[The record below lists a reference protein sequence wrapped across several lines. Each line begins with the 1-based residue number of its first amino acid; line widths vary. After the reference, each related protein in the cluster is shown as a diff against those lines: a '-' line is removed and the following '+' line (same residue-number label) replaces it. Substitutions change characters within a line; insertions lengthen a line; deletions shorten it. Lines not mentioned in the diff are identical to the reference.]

1 MIGPRQKIGEAPV
14 AAIAR
19 VAMGSAALAVP
30 WMAGGCLTASPS
42 GPDTGSAV
50 TELVWPRPPEAPRI
64 AFVQT
69 IDDPADMGERVPGWK
84 RALDFVT
91 GAGREEQIFV
101 TPQGVAVDELGNLC
115 LTDPGAGMVCFFDG
129 ERKRF
134 RRWHTIGEERLLSPV
149 AVGRRNGVFFV
160 ADSGLGKVLAF
171 DHRGRRLFEIA
182 ESLERPAGLAVNGDR
197 LYVADAT
204 LHRILVFDL
213 QGRLLHQFGERGAAP
228 GQLNAP
234 THLAVDGLGHIYVT
248 DALNSRVQV
257 FDQQGA
263 VLAVIG
269 SAGDT
274 SGHFSRPKGVAVDSL
289 GHVYVVD
296 ALFDNVQGFDGEGRF
311 LLHWGE
317 SGSAPG
323 EFWLPA
329 GIAVDHD
336 DRIYVADAHNR
347 RIQVF
352 QYIGEP

>member
-1 MIGPRQKIGEAPV
+1 MSDPRNRLGRGRAGRGV
-14 AAIAR
+14 RRAA
-19 VAMGSAALAVP
+19 GLAALA
-30 WMAGGCLTASPS
+30 AISTASGCLTTSPS
-42 GPDTGSAV
+42 EPDVRGAA
-50 TELVWPRPPEAPRI
+50 TERVWPRPPEAPRI

-69 IDDPADMGERVPGWK
+69 IDDPADLGVRVPGWR
-84 RALDFVT
+84 RALDFLT
-91 GAGREEQIFV
+91 GAGRQDQIFI
-101 TPQGVAVDELGNLC
+101 TPQGVAVDEHGNLC

-134 RRWHTIGEERLLSPV
+134 RRWTVIGEERLLSPV
-149 AVGRRNGVFFV
+149 AMGRRNGVFFV

-197 LYVADAT
+197 LYVADAK
-204 LHRILVFDL
+204 LHRILAFDL
-213 QGRLLHQFGERGAAP
+213 QGRLLHQFGERGTAP
-228 GQLNAP
+228 GQFNAP
-234 THLAVDGLGHIYVT
+234 THLAVDDLGHIYVT
-248 DALNSRVQV
+248 DALNFRVQV
-257 FDQQGA
+257 FDPQGG

-269 SAGDT
+269 SAGDA
-274 SGHFSRPKGVAVDSL
+274 SGHFSRPKGVAVDSF

-329 GIAVDHD
+329 GIAVDND
-336 DRIYVADAHNR
+336 DRIYVADAYNR

-352 QYIGEP
+352 KYIGAK